1 MAKSVFSSN
10 LMKAIALFLLSGG
23 LTAGVVLSNLCF
35 QDYIQTA
42 GTVGSAFMK
51 RYPTV
56 SINQIELLWYLL
68 RVRLGIVIVLLFIG
82 SRAWGAVAAL
92 CYCVWIGFSG
102 GTVMAMAVIT
112 GGIRELLYV
121 LAMQLPQALVY
132 LPAWCL
138 LYWMIIRRNDRASGA
153 GMPIARYRIF
163 AVIVTGL
170 FLAGVLL
177 ETYVNP
183 MLIGRLSASL

>member
-1 MAKSVFSSN
+1 MAKSLFSSN
-10 LMKAIALFLLSGG
+10 LMKAIALLLLSGG
-23 LTAGVVLSNLCF
+23 LTAGVLLSNLYF

-56 SINQIELLWYLL
+56 SINSIELLWYLL
-68 RVRLGIVIVLLFIG
+68 RIRLGIVIILLLIG
-82 SRAWGAVAAL
+82 SRAWGAVTTL
-92 CYCVWIGFSG
+92 CYCIWIGFSG

-121 LAMQLPQALVY
+121 LAMQLPQAFVY
-132 LPAWCL
+132 LPAWCM
-138 LYWMIIRRNDRASGA
+138 LYWMVIRRNDRASGG

-163 AVIVTGL
+163 AVIVMGL

-183 MLIGRLSASL
+183 ILVSRLSASL

>member
-1 MAKSVFSSN
+1 
-10 LMKAIALFLLSGG
+10 MKAIALLLLSGG
-23 LTAGVVLSNLCF
+23 LTAGVLLSNLCF

-68 RVRLGIVIVLLFIG
+68 RVRLGIVIVLLLIG

-121 LAMQLPQALVY
+121 LAMQLPQAFVY

-138 LYWMIIRRNDRASGA
+138 LYWMIIRRNDCTPGG
-153 GMPIARYRIF
+153 GMPIARYRLF
-163 AVIVTGL
+163 AVIVAGL